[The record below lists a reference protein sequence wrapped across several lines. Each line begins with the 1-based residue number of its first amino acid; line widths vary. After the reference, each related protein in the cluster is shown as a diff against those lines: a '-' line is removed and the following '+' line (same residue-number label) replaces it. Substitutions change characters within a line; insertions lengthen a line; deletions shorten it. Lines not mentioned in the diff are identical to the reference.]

1 MKAKAPKKTAF
12 IFSPKHKIMLWKLTR
27 IHNKS
32 VTGIVEDLI
41 TKEAAVYGLIES
53 REQTR

>member
-1 MKAKAPKKTAF
+1 MKAKTPKKTAF

-32 VTGIVEDLI
+32 PTGMVEELI
-41 TKEAAVYGLIES
+41 KKEAAVYGLIES
-53 REQTR
+53 RELNQ